1 MRTSL
6 VEIARIDSYLLGDDA
21 PEDALIMQARLALD
35 DDLKANVNA
44 QKSAH
49 NLVVR
54 YGRQKLRQEIQAVEA
69 RLFTSAKHRSF
80 RDQIKSIFKF

>member
-6 VEIARIDSYLLGDDA
+6 VKIARIDSYLLGDD
-21 PEDALIMQARLALD
+21 PSEDALIMQARLALD
-35 DDLKANVNA
+35 DDLKTDVNA
-44 QKSAH
+44 QKSTH
-49 NLVVR
+49 DIIIC